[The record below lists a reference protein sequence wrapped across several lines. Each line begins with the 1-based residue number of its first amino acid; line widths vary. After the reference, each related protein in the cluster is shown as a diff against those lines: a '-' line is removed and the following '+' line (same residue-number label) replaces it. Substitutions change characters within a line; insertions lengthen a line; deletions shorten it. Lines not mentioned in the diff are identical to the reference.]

1 MTTATPSLT
10 LQLGDQQWVC
20 SPYVRR
26 GESPKVE
33 TAFKAP
39 SCHLHLNM
47 AVFTPTGCTT
57 SLKAV
62 NTRQSDFL
70 PLLK

>member
-1 MTTATPSLT
+1 MLT
-10 LQLGDQQWVC
+10 V
-20 SPYVRR
+20 
-26 GESPKVE
+26 GESAKVK
-33 TAFKAP
+33 TAFKP
-39 SCHLHLNM
+39 HPVTYRFH
-47 AVFTPTGCTT
+47 TPLLTT